1 MKEKLI
7 QCFLSKCLPFNAKS
21 LADVLKTTSYE
32 HFVESAMP
40 NDPEQFFSLKDIN
53 IGLQSWFRSIFGT
66 LPPLWWGG
74 QLNETVV
81 NFSAIALL
89 FSTVPL

>member
-1 MKEKLI
+1 
-7 QCFLSKCLPFNAKS
+7 
-21 LADVLKTTSYE
+21 
-32 HFVESAMP
+32 MP
-40 NDPEQFFSLKDIN
+40 SGPEQFFSLKDTN

-66 LPPLWWGG
+66 LPQLWWGG
-74 QLNETVV
+74 QWNETVINFSAIALL